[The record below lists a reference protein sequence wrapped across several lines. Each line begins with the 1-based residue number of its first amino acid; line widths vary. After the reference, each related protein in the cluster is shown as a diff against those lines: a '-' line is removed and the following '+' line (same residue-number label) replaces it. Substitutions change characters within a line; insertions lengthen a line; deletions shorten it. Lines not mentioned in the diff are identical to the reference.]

1 MIALKEQH
9 LRRQGFRA
17 VEFALA
23 TPYAWCVGFWWQR
36 RSIQLG
42 DGDECYA
49 VHWTR
54 LQTQFASC
62 AFRLDNGVC
71 ELLCANDGI
80 DRAGGDAKRASDAM
94 GFIATRNLVR
104 LCGWNLGR

>member
-1 MIALKEQH
+1 MW
-9 LRRQGFRA
+9 RQGLRA
-17 VEFALA
+17 VELALA
-23 TPYAWCVGFWWQR
+23 TPYAGCVRGWWQG

-42 DGDECYA
+42 DRYEFYA

-54 LQTQFASC
+54 RQTQLTSR

-80 DRAGGDAKRASDAM
+80 DRAGRYAKRASDAL
-94 GFIATRNLVR
+94 GFIDTRNLLR
-104 LCGWNLGR
+104 HCGRNLGR

>member
-1 MIALKEQH
+1 MW
-9 LRRQGFRA
+9 RQGLRA
-17 VEFALA
+17 VELALA
-23 TPYAWCVGFWWQR
+23 TPYAGCVRGWWQG

-42 DGDECYA
+42 DRYEFYA

-54 LQTQFASC
+54 RQTQLTSR

-80 DRAGGDAKRASDAM
+80 DRAGRYTKRASDAL
-94 GFIATRNLVR
+94 GFIDTRDLLR
-104 LCGWNLGR
+104 RCGRYLCR